1 MAHIKTIFNFSWLHV
16 KSKHRKRYNRS
27 PVLLSTQAAPAI
39 HSVVD
44 TGRRLQCQVGHQSL
58 HTPMSQARSGFRAS
72 SSPRH
77 HRRESPSPRD
87 SRLSVAVPF
96 SPGWSS
102 EESPL
107 EVALP
112 LLKSLPNSARG
123 GGGDRSITD
132 ARTHTRVHYTS
143 IPHDQTKPATRW
155 PTRPWPP

>member
-1 MAHIKTIFNFSWLHV
+1 MLNLSIARGTIAHQYCCPHKPHQQFTV
-16 KSKHRKRYNRS
+16 
-27 PVLLSTQAAPAI
+27 LSTPVVVYSAKWVISPFIRRCHRPDPDSGLLRLTGITGEKIQVPVTLAI
-39 HSVVD
+39 
-44 TGRRLQCQVGHQSL
+44 
-58 HTPMSQARSGFRAS
+58 
-72 SSPRH
+72 
-77 HRRESPSPRD
+77 
-87 SRLSVAVPF
+87 SVAVPF